1 MTDDIVAR
9 LRASRAQWTAR
20 AGIPSDL
27 ETEAADEIERL
38 RARVQDLEQ
47 VEATAQL
54 ERLGIDMHSA
64 FNAGREALIKG
75 CREERLRAEKA
86 EAEIERLRAR
96 IELLS
101 GYLNGALNVIEGFVA
116 CDTAEARA
124 ALDEEKA
131 DD

>member
-38 RARVQDLEQ
+38 RARVRDLEQ

-54 ERLGIDMHSA
+54 EGLGIDMHSA

-86 EAEIERLRAR
+86 EAEIKRLRAALAE
-96 IELLS
+96 IE
-101 GYLNGALNVIEGFVA
+101 AMKWF
-116 CDTAEARA
+116 ARPCEIAHA
-124 ALDEEKA
+124 ALAGEKT